1 MGRYVPADVLEHVG
15 HAVFITDE
23 VGRVEFCNSA
33 AAALLK
39 RHPVSGT

>member
-23 VGRVEFCNSA
+23 VKPSIVEDVLRDRNE
-33 AAALLK
+33 
-39 RHPVSGT
+39 